1 MLQRY
6 YELRDVTKASISN
19 IYGHN
24 KIGISVR
31 TTWATKTGGIL
42 LEVDSMEGA
51 NTLTEKVRQ
60 TVVDKTRITRL
71 DRQIPVLLLDVPN

>member
-1 MLQRY
+1 MLRRY

-31 TTWATKTGGIL
+31 TTWATKTGGIP
-42 LEVDSMEGA
+42 LEVDSTEDA

-60 TVVDKTRITRL
+60 TVVNKTRMTRL
-71 DRQIPVLLLDVPN
+71 KRQTPVLHLDVAN